1 MIKILVADDHP
12 IVRQG
17 LKQILSEYPDM
28 TVADE
33 AGNGKEVLSK
43 VAKKDYDIVL
53 LDISMPGRN
62 GLDILKELKS
72 KKPKL
77 PVLVLSIYPEDQYA
91 VRVLKLGASGYLT
104 KESVPEELVAAIRK
118 VARGRKYVSNYLAEK
133 LASDLEIN
141 AEKPLHENLSDREYQ
156 VMFMIASG
164 KRLKEISEELS
175 LSIKTISTYRSRIM
189 DKMKMKNNAEL
200 IRYALQNNLV

>member
-200 IRYALQNNLV
+200 IRYALQNGLV

>member
-1 MIKILVADDHP
+1 MIRILVADDHP

-91 VRVLKLGASGYLT
+91 VRVLKLGAAGYLT

-156 VMFMIASG
+156 VMYMIASG

-200 IRYALQNNLV
+200 IRYALQNSLV

>member
-33 AGNGKEVLSK
+33 AGTGKDVLVK
-43 VAKKDYDIVL
+43 VGKKDFDIVL

-62 GLDILKELKS
+62 GLDILKELKA

-91 VRVLKLGASGYLT
+91 VRVLKLGAAGYLT

-118 VARGRKYVSNYLAEK
+118 VARGRKYVSNSLAEK
-133 LASDLEIN
+133 LATDLEIN
-141 AEKPLHENLSDREYQ
+141 SEKSPHENLSDREYQ
-156 VMFMIASG
+156 VMSMIASG
-164 KRLKEISEELS
+164 KRLKEVAEELS

-189 DKMKMKNNAEL
+189 EKMNMRNNAEL
-200 IRYALQNNLV
+200 IRYALQNGLA

>member
-62 GLDILKELKS
+62 GLDILKELKT

-200 IRYALQNNLV
+200 IRYALQNSLV

>member
-33 AGNGKEVLSK
+33 AGNGKEVLTK
-43 VAKKDYDIVL
+43 VGKKDFDIVL

-62 GLDILKELKS
+62 GLDILKELKT

-91 VRVLKLGASGYLT
+91 VRVLKLGAAGYLT

-118 VARGRKYVSNYLAEK
+118 VARGRKYVSNSLAEK

-189 DKMKMKNNAEL
+189 DKMQMRNNAEL
-200 IRYALQNNLV
+200 IRYALQNGLV

>member
-1 MIKILVADDHP
+1 MTKILVADDHP

-17 LKQILSEYPDM
+17 LKKILSEHPDL

-33 AGNGKEVLSK
+33 AGTGKDVLIK
-43 VAKKDYDIVL
+43 VGKKDFDIVL

-62 GLDILKELKS
+62 GLDILKEIKI

-91 VRVLKLGASGYLT
+91 VRVLKLGAAGYLT

-118 VARGRKYVSNYLAEK
+118 VSRGHKYVSNSLAEK
-133 LASDLEIN
+133 LATDLAMN
-141 AEKPLHENLSDREYQ
+141 TEKSPHENLSDREYQ
-156 VMFMIASG
+156 VMSMIASG
-164 KRLKEISEELS
+164 KRLKEVAEELS

-189 DKMKMKNNAEL
+189 EKMNMKNNAEL
-200 IRYALQNNLV
+200 IRYALQNGLA

>member
-33 AGNGKEVLSK
+33 AGNGKEALSK

-62 GLDILKELKS
+62 GLDILKELKT

-91 VRVLKLGASGYLT
+91 VRVLKLGAAGYLT

-156 VMFMIASG
+156 VMYMIASG

-200 IRYALQNNLV
+200 IRYALQNSLV